1 MPMRGE
7 LQISAA
13 DLSDRRRVAD
23 DAWICSL
30 ATLTNPEFGMIAL
43 LCAVGLWLTFYGLHF
58 LSNSGGM
65 ADTLGQMQ

>member
-13 DLSDRRRVAD
+13 DLSNRRPVAD
-23 DAWICSL
+23 DKWSWSL
-30 ATLTNPEFGMIAL
+30 TTLTNPEFGMIAL

-65 ADTLGQMQ
+65 VDTLGQMQ

>member
-1 MPMRGE
+1 MRGE

-13 DLSDRRRVAD
+13 DLSNRRPVAD
-23 DAWICSL
+23 KWSWSL
-30 ATLTNPEFGMIAL
+30 TTLTNPEFGMIAL

-65 ADTLGQMQ
+65 VETLGQMQ